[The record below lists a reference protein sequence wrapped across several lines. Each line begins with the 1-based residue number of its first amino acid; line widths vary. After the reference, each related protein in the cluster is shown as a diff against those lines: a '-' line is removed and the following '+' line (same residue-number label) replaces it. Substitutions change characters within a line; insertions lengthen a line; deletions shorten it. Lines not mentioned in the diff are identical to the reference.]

1 MSTTITG
8 LPNASTPLDGTERV
22 PMDQAGATVDA
33 TTQAIADLAPGTDLS
48 YTSSTRVLS
57 SSTGDDVTLPL
68 AGAEAGLMA
77 AADKAKLDGI
87 ADGAEANVNADWA
100 ASSGD
105 AVILNKPALG
115 TAAAAATTD
124 FATAAQGSLA
134 DTAIQPGDPAL
145 TDAREWTAS
154 TIGQEEAEAGTATTR
169 RAFTAQR
176 VFQAVAAWWAAS
188 NAKTKLDGIAAGATV
203 NSSDATLLN
212 RANHT
217 GTQGAGTITGLASV
231 ATSGAY
237 SDLSGTPTL
246 GTAAAANTGDFATA
260 AQGALA
266 DSAVQPGDLTTV
278 TTAAAGL
285 APATSFAAI
294 NYAASVALDMAALN
308 GQYRTISLTGDLE
321 LTTANRA
328 AGQTL
333 VLRLIADGTERTL
346 TFPVGWVF
354 VGTKPSTIAASKT
367 GVLSLTFF
375 GTADTDCVAAWGV
388 QS

>member
-1 MSTTITG
+1 M
-8 LPNASTPLDGTERV
+8 
-22 PMDQAGATVDA
+22 
-33 TTQAIADLAPGTDLS
+33 
-48 YTSSTRVLS
+48 
-57 SSTGDDVTLPL
+57 
-68 AGAEAGLMA
+68 
-77 AADKAKLDGI
+77 
-87 ADGAEANVNADWA
+87 
-100 ASSGD
+100 
-105 AVILNKPALG
+105 
-115 TAAAAATTD
+115 TAAAPITYDAGTQTVGISAATTS
-124 FATAAQGSLA
+124 AAGSMSGA
-134 DTAIQPGDPAL
+134 D
-145 TDAREWTAS
+145 
-154 TIGQEEAEAGTATTR
+154 
-169 RAFTAQR
+169 
-176 VFQAVAAWWAAS
+176 
-188 NAKTKLDGIAAGATV
+188 KTKLD
-203 NSSDATLLN
+203 N
-212 RANHT
+212 
-217 GTQGAGTITGLASV
+217 LASV

-260 AQGALA
+260 AQGSLA

-328 AGQTL
+328 EGRTL

-346 TFPVGWVF
+346 TFPAGWVF
-354 VGTKPSTIAASKT
+354 VGTKPATIAASKT